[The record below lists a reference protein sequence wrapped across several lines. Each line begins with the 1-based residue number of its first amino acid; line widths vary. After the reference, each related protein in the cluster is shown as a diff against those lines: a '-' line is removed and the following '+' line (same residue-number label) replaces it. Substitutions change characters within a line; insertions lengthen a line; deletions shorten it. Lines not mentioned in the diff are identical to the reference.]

1 MLQDYLILEPVEPD
15 YQSLLRYCAQPST
28 HGHYP
33 TINRSEL
40 GFQLL
45 SKDAGS
51 TLWVFSIRG

>member
-1 MLQDYLILEPVEPD
+1 MLQDYFILEPAEPD
-15 YQSLLRYCAQPST
+15 YQSLLCYCAQPSM

-33 TINRSEL
+33 TINLCEL

-45 SKDAGS
+45 SKETSS